1 MKTLNLSIAVLL
13 LAAAAAAQVAAHS
26 PSTPATSAKA
36 GVPIV
41 APTGKAV
48 ARVNGT
54 VLTDHDLL
62 RQMMIAFPY
71 ARQHGGKFPKEM
83 EPDIRAGAMYQII
96 FDELL
101 YQEARRRK
109 MTVAPARLNQAM
121 EDFRKQF
128 DSDVQYRAFL
138 KTEQDDDLA
147 RLRNNV
153 QRAMLIDDIM
163 KAEIT
168 RKAAVTPV
176 ELRAYYDKNRER
188 FRKPESVSIQTI
200 SLVIPDNATPQQ
212 KAEIHKRAEEA
223 LQKARAAKDYE
234 QFGMLAEKVSE
245 DDWRVMM
252 GDHKSIHRGRMP
264 AAVEKAVFAM
274 QPGQVSGIIEAEN
287 SYCIARVNAHE
298 ASTLMSFQTMRP
310 QLKKELE
317 QMKSDQLEKDLAKRL
332 RKGAKVEVL

>member
-1 MKTLNLSIAVLL
+1 MKTLTLSIAVLL
-13 LAAAAAAQVAAHS
+13 LAAVAAAQVAAHA
-26 PSTPATSAKA
+26 PAPTAKA

-41 APTGKAV
+41 APTGKAI

-54 VLTDHDLL
+54 VLTDRDLL

-83 EPDIRAGAMYQII
+83 EADIRAGAMDQII
-96 FDELL
+96 FEELV
-101 YQEARRRK
+101 YQEALRRR
-109 MTVAPARLNQAM
+109 MSVAPVRLNQAM

-128 DSDVQYRAFL
+128 DSDVQYQAFL
-138 KTEQDDDLA
+138 KTEQDGNLT

-153 QRAMLIDDIM
+153 QRAMLIDDLM

-168 RKAAVTPV
+168 RKATITPV

-200 SLVIPDNATPQQ
+200 SLVIPDDATPQQ
-212 KAEIHKRAEEA
+212 KAEIHKRAEDA

-234 QFGMLAEKVSE
+234 QFGMLAEKISE

-264 AAVEKAVFAM
+264 GPVEKAVFDM

-287 SYCIARVNAHE
+287 SYCIARVNARE
-298 ASTLMSFQTMRP
+298 ASVLMSYQAMRP

-317 QMKSDQLEKDLAKRL
+317 RMKSDQLERDLAKRL